1 MICKMSVWNYNGDE
15 KPPQDIPEFA
25 DPNMTEYDIHERTIK
40 IENVEKAMNH
50 IGEIYMKYDTKA
62 DELNY
67 NDADADV
74 LAELLKELDRRM
86 SNCRQVGLSLEN
98 FISELKQYYKEYDV
112 VLEGKLVEEYKRIVQ
127 EYENGLKVDYVNIK
141 F

>member
-1 MICKMSVWNYNGDE
+1 MSVWKYNGDE
-15 KPPQDIPEFA
+15 KPPQDIPKFA
-25 DPNMTEYDIHERTIK
+25 DPNMTEYDIRERIIK

-50 IGEIYMKYDTKA
+50 VGEIYMKYDTKA
-62 DELNY
+62 DELNH
-67 NDADADV
+67 NDADPDV
-74 LAELLKELDRRM
+74 LTELLKELDRRI

-98 FISELKQYYKEYDV
+98 FIRELKQYHKEYNV

>member
-1 MICKMSVWNYNGDE
+1 MICKMSVWKYNGDE

-25 DPNMTEYDIHERTIK
+25 DPDMTESDIRERTIK
-40 IENVEKAMNH
+40 IKNVEKAMNH
-50 IGEIYMKYDTKA
+50 VGEIYMKYEIKSH
-62 DELNY
+62 ELNH
-67 NDADADV
+67 NNADADV

-98 FISELKQYYKEYDV
+98 FNRELKQYYKEYNV
-112 VLEGKLVEEYKRIVQ
+112 VLEGKLVKEYKRIVQ